1 MPPPTSA
8 AAATTPETPQ
18 TPPPASTAATAAAP
32 AATSP
37 APSPQTPP
45 AETKREFGPARRL
58 VTFAVVGAILAALSF
73 YALPM
78 IQVRAILVPV
88 LSAVSGLAA
97 VGLAAVLLVRFFRG
111 QRRRSWG
118 VAMAVVLAVEA
129 LLVGGLNTYADSK
142 TASVT
147 TMVQAYQAEVG
158 AAVSHGNEIAAGHA
172 PSGVTFATVQTQ
184 AQNAY
189 SGLDALDTPG
199 ELLDYAQQ
207 VKAWAADVAN
217 AAKLAQ
223 TSIAAWK
230 GVPAT
235 PSPFLLTMTVDQ
247 ANAAFATSA
256 AQIATLI
263 EFGDRAFAAKNAE
276 GLLWVAARLDAQ
288 DYWLEGVYTSA
299 DSNWIEANLRFIE
312 PFMPSAAGAS
322 ITDVAPSTAPTPGA
336 TLAVAPMAESG
347 MDMQLVGARTVAP
360 PLSSSPSRS
369 WRAPRAGSAFP
380 KCMGFLPCGF
390 PQKHKLL
397 RRLSGAIPIPYTAT
411 AVPEQWT
418 GAKQEISVMDPG
430 TGVPTGGAGLQV
442 DPSGA
447 PKRFSDECTQA
458 GGTVA
463 STTARP
469 LSTAIRERLP
479 TTEAGWSCMSVSNN
493 CWSTLTYSGSESKGG
508 GSGCPE
514 LNLVPPR
521 YGPVVAWV
529 AGVGGQLFPA
539 SGGGNAPGGNL
550 PAGFPTN
557 LPAGT
562 YQIQICVTSAGYKM
576 PCTVVP
582 GTYSDAAALAAAL
595 AKIDP
600 CKTGGYSSCTPSYTA
615 WNGTYFDWA
624 VTYKECMSGTCAVGT
639 VRFRVTKV
647 G

>member
-1 MPPPTSA
+1 
-8 AAATTPETPQ
+8 
-18 TPPPASTAATAAAP
+18 
-32 AATSP
+32 
-37 APSPQTPP
+37 
-45 AETKREFGPARRL
+45 
-58 VTFAVVGAILAALSF
+58 VVGAILAALSF
-73 YALPM
+73 YALPI

-97 VGLAAVLLVRFFRG
+97 LGLAVVLLVRFFRG
-111 QRRRSWG
+111 QRRKSWG

-129 LLVGGLNTYADSK
+129 MMVGGLNTYADSK

-147 TMVQAYQAEVG
+147 AVVQAYQAEVG

-172 PSGVTFATVQTQ
+172 PSGVTFSTVQTQ

-189 SGLDALDTPG
+189 SGLDELDTPG
-199 ELLDYAQQ
+199 GLLDYAQQ

-217 AAKLAQ
+217 AAMLAQ
-223 TSIAAWK
+223 TSIAAWE

-247 ANAAFATSA
+247 ANAAFATSTP
-256 AQIATLI
+256 QIAALI

-312 PFMPSAAGAS
+312 PFLPSTAGAS
-322 ITDVAPSTAPTPGA
+322 ITDVAPSTAPTPGT

-347 MDMQLVGARTVAP
+347 MDMQLVGARTVTP
-360 PLSSSPSRS
+360 PLSSPRS
-369 WRAPRAGSAFP
+369 WRTPRSWPGSCRAY
-380 KCMGFLPCGF
+380 LPCGF
-390 PQKHKLL
+390 PQRHKWLHQ
-397 RRLSGAIPIPYTAT
+397 LSGAIPIPYSAT

-418 GAKQEISVMDPG
+418 GAKQELREMDPG
-430 TGVPTGGAGLQV
+430 TGVPTGGAGLVV
-442 DPSGA
+442 DQSGPLP
-447 PKRFSDECTQA
+447 PKWFSDECTQA

-463 STTARP
+463 STAARP

-479 TTEAGWSCMSVSNN
+479 TTEAGWSCMSVSSN

-508 GSGCPE
+508 GFGCPE

-529 AGVGGQLFPA
+529 TQVINVIVPAGG
-539 SGGGNAPGGNL
+539 SGTGAHATSANVP
-550 PAGFPTN
+550 PGFPTN

-562 YQIQICVTSAGYKM
+562 YRIEGCYQGTG
-576 PCTVVP
+576 VP
-582 GTYSDAAALAAAL
+582 ETCQETFKRLGANDAAGMAATL
-595 AKIDP
+595 QSMDP
-600 CKTGGYSSCTPSYTA
+600 CKAGGLSSCSSGMTTP
-615 WNGTYFDWA
+615 WNGTYFVYTFSWK
-624 VTYKECMSGTCAVGT
+624 VCTSGVPCIAFTLRMT
-639 VRFRVTKV
+639 VTKV